1 MDDGLLLSY
10 FIFWVPLVRLP
21 VIWYCMHSHFRIA
34 TEILRIFD
42 LLCWRP
48 DYCCVA
54 VLVGRFIECGSSYLE
69 VIVVDLFFGLHTL
82 LYFISIFVLVFRFV
96 DDLPGLVG
104 VKGVI
109 FVFISLIYRFFLLVL
124 YHKTDIYIDYK

>member
-1 MDDGLLLSY
+1 MDDGLLFSY
-10 FIFWVPLVRLP
+10 FIFWVPFVRLS

-34 TEILRIFD
+34 TEVLRIFD

-54 VLVGRFIECGSSYLE
+54 VLVGRLIECGSSYLK
-69 VIVVDLFFGLHTL
+69 VIVVDLFLGLHSL
-82 LYFISIFVLVFRFV
+82 LDFISIFILVFGFV
-96 DDLPGLVG
+96 DNLPGLVG

-109 FVFISLIYRFFLLVL
+109 FLFICHIYWFFFLVL
-124 YHKTDIYIDYK
+124 CHKTDIYIDYK